1 MDSFACLDALLLH
14 SVVSGTSA
22 SASRHRGSHDHVDQ
36 VPDDRRAH
44 RPGVDVWPLDERA
57 AGGWAAHPGERL
69 KLSLD
74 WDTWLI
80 CAYAPLF
87 ALLCWIAASHLAP
100 TMPKLAAA
108 GWVLAVLQLL
118 AGVLD
123 FIENAAVGKMIDAG
137 SARQPWPLVTFAAAG
152 TKWLLI
158 AAFLLFGA
166 FALGH
171 WLWGLRR

>member
-1 MDSFACLDALLLH
+1 MWIKCLTIGVLIALALMFGRL
-14 SVVSGTSA
+14 TSA
-22 SASRHRGSHDHVDQ
+22 
-36 VPDDRRAH
+36 
-44 RPGVDVWPLDERA
+44 PLAGGPRILELQLAPTEERA
-57 AGGWAAHPGERL
+57 NAFLREWKARDNWRERL

-87 ALLCWIAASHLAP
+87 ALLCWIASSHLAP
-100 TMPKLAAA
+100 TMPRLAAA